1 MYSYPF
7 ENLLKTL
14 SKSVSQLVTPMALPN
29 SLLPKE
35 MLLKLYILVLRAEKR
50 SKKSLAQS
58 RQEIQEK
65 SNSLLATTLAA
76 FCVIVLQLSPG
87 G

>member
-1 MYSYPF
+1 MYSYSF

-29 SLLPKE
+29 SLLPNE
-35 MLLKLYILVLRAEKR
+35 MLLKLYILVLRADKR

-58 RQEIQEK
+58 RQEIQEE

-76 FCVIVLQLSPG
+76 LCAIFLQLSPG

>member
-1 MYSYPF
+1 MYSYSF

-35 MLLKLYILVLRAEKR
+35 MLLKLYILVLRADKR

-65 SNSLLATTLAA
+65 LNSLLATTLAA
-76 FCVIVLQLSPG
+76 LCAIVLQLSPG